1 MNLIGLLLLVAAIYL
16 GFSLLK
22 KKDAANVSAA
32 NLDKNPKKLYRVL
45 IETILIFMFAW
56 IFLRF
61 FY

>member
-1 MNLIGLLLLVAAIYL
+1 MNFIGLLLLVAAIYL
-16 GFSLLK
+16 GFSLSK
-22 KKDAANVSAA
+22 KKDTAKVSTT

-45 IETILIFMFAW
+45 IEIILIFMFAW

>member
-22 KKDAANVSAA
+22 KKDAANVSAT

>member
-1 MNLIGLLLLVAAIYL
+1 MNLIGLLLLVTAIYL

-22 KKDAANVSAA
+22 KKDAAKVGTT

-45 IETILIFMFAW
+45 IEIILIFMFAW